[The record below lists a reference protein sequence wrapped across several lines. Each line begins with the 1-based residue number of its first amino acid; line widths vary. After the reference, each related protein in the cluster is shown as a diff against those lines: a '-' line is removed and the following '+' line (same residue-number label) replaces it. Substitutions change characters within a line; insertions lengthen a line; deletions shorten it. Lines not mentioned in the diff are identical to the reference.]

1 LRRRSGKNTALRSDI
16 RLISLQEQIKTG
28 DIELLD
34 RKIREFSCSR
44 DLDVESFLKV
54 QATRYERD
62 GLSRTY
68 LYVTGDNEPARI
80 AAFFSVAITSTE
92 FPDVTKSRKAKIL
105 GGKPGRDT
113 KDHFGGIL
121 VGQLGRSDAFGT
133 DDINGHEMIEDAEDV
148 IDHGRY
154 YLGGKIVYLDC
165 REPLIKFYEQNGYSL
180 VKSEP
185 YPNSYFKMFKSL
197 PKL

>member
-1 LRRRSGKNTALRSDI
+1 M
-16 RLISLQEQIKTG
+16 KTYS
-28 DIELLD
+28 IELID
-34 RKIREFSCSR
+34 RAINEFSCAR
-44 DLDVESFLKV
+44 DTDVELFLRNH
-54 QATRYERD
+54 AIRYERD

-68 LYVTGDNEPARI
+68 LYVTEDNEPCI
-80 AAFFSVAITSTE
+80 VAFFSVAITSTE
-92 FPDVTKSRKAKIL
+92 FPGVTKNRKAKIL

-121 VGQLGRSDAFGT
+121 IGQLGRSDDFGT
-133 DDINGHEMIEDAEDV
+133 DDINGQELILAAEKIIEQ
-148 IDHGRY
+148 GRY

-165 REPLIKFYEQNGYSL
+165 REPLIEFYGKNGYAL

-185 YPNSYFKMFKSL
+185 YPNGYHKMFKSL